1 MTSNTD
7 PIADIHTYTTYLKKT
22 FLPQN
27 NSVGSYYEMMANLKS
42 EKDNEEYIKEM
53 NRIDGVF
60 NLRKN
65 EIKQE
70 ELFNKQKIIE
80 EESVKT
86 NDYSSDDDDDYD
98 DGEGY
103 EMTKYR

>member
-1 MTSNTD
+1 MTSIND

-27 NSVGSYYEMMANLKS
+27 NSVGSYYEVMAKLKS

-53 NRIDGVF
+53 DRIDCVF

-80 EESVKT
+80 DESVNT
-86 NDYSSDDDDDYD
+86 FDYSSDDDDADD

-103 EMTKYR
+103 EMMKYR